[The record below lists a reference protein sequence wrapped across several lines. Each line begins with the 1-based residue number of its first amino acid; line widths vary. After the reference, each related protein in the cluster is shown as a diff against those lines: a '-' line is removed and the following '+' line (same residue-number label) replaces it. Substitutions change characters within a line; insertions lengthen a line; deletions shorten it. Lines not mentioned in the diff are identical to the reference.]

1 MLTRAL
7 VALVLALAASSAWA
21 EFGTID
27 NVPAATLLFPNF
39 EVDPDDPNG
48 VNTILTLQNTSAS
61 AGVVH
66 VVLWTDL
73 GLPTADFNLYLTGYD
88 AQTID
93 LRTVFNRRVPIT
105 ADDGDDPND
114 TSAPDDGIS
123 NQGPLSQDINFPG
136 SNVPDAAV
144 QGSRISR
151 SIAAAHSGGPDPE
164 YFGGLCGARNFG
176 DGIARGYVT
185 VDTMNTQT
193 DGNPTTPG
201 YFGSI
206 DYRNIFTGEYTIVDP
221 SSGRMF
227 VETAVHIEA
236 HHSAMP
242 GYSFYG
248 RFVSFNGS
256 DRREGLPTAW
266 GGMYGGAATNVA
278 YWRDPGEVVAPFA
291 CGGAPAGMPTG
302 QARVSV
308 FTAAGALQSTPAG
321 NLFPFVNGVTA
332 GTALGLADPLGWVFA
347 NLNLAAPDGPPGAI
361 RQSWVTMRQAP
372 FGGAATYST
381 PGVQLG
387 DTVDSDNPIIP

>member
-27 NVPAATLLFPNF
+27 NVPAATILYPNF

-61 AGVVH
+61 AAMAH

-73 GLPTADFNLYLTGYD
+73 GLPTADFNIYLTGYD
-88 AQTID
+88 MQTID
-93 LRTVFNRRVPIT
+93 LRTVFNRRVPISGD
-105 ADDGDDPND
+105 AGDDPMD
-114 TSAPDDGIS
+114 TITP
-123 NQGPLSQDINFPG
+123 QGPLSQDINFPG
-136 SNVPDAAV
+136 INVPDVAV

-151 SIAAAHSGGPDPE
+151 DIAAAHSGGPDPE
-164 YFGGLCGARNFG
+164 YFGGLCGSRNFG

-185 VDTMNTQT
+185 ADTVVIQFE
-193 DGNPTTPG
+193 GNPTSPG
-201 YFGSI
+201 YFANL
-206 DYRNIFTGEYTIVDP
+206 DTRNIFTGEYTIVDP
-221 SSGRMF
+221 ANGRMF
-227 VETAVHIEA
+227 IETAVHIEA
-236 HHSAMP
+236 QFDALP
-242 GYSFYG
+242 PRSFYG
-248 RFVSFNGS
+248 RFVNFAGT

-266 GGMYGGAATNVA
+266 GGMVGGAGTNVA
-278 YWRDPGEVVAPFA
+278 YWRDPGEIVAPFA
-291 CGGAPAGMPTG
+291 CGGAPAGLPTG

-308 FTAAGALQSTPAG
+308 FTAGGALQSAPAG

-332 GTALGLADPLGWVFA
+332 GTALGLTDPLGWVFA

-387 DTVDSDNPIIP
+387 NAVDNDSPIIP